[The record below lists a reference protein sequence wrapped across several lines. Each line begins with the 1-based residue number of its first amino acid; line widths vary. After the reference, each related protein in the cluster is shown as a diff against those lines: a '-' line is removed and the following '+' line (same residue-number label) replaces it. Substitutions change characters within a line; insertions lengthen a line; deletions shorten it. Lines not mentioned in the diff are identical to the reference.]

1 MFELPDELGE
11 LDAAAL
17 ETLLAAARDEAQAL
31 LADVDAD
38 TDLDRLE
45 FLANAID
52 TLSAAID
59 GLEVVEV
66 EVDVDADRTERAA
79 ALAAR
84 FATTDVEDVEDV
96 EDVQEEEPIV
106 AAAKPAKP
114 FTKAKLVLPQT
125 KTMNSALVAAANM
138 PGVNSGSGFTN
149 MRETVPHMVRAW
161 DSLKGAEN
169 GTTRDIFQIVET
181 FDPQLVADG
190 RNDQEVINYAIN
202 QSRLADGAGLLAA
215 GGWCAPAEQRYDI
228 CNLAALDGL
237 LDLPTISVPRG
248 SISYFRALTYSAV
261 NTLALTGIGAFTNAQ
276 LLVDPPVVKPCV
288 EIPCVSPVTFTLDVV
303 SFCVRA
309 GILQHRA
316 FPELIDAWMSQA
328 LIAYQH
334 YLNARRIAAIV
345 ALATANNVVTAPA
358 SFGAVAQ
365 FLSFLELQAV
375 DIRFDHGMAADEVV
389 EGFAPFWLPSL
400 FRADLSRRANEVDW
414 NFTRATLDTLLAAR
428 GIRLQWVKD
437 FIDTPFTGAADVTT
451 WPGTVNV
458 VLYPAGAYLNAA
470 DPIIRVG
477 GLQDSTL
484 LQTNREQLL
493 FVETAEGI
501 VPACGNGT
509 LLTIP
514 LCASGA
520 TAGAIATTP
529 GVEVCPA

>member
-1 MFELPDELGE
+1 MFELPSELGE
-11 LDAAAL
+11 LSASEL
-17 ETLLAAARDEAQAL
+17 ETLLAAARDEAQEI
-31 LADVDAD
+31 LASVDAD

-52 TLSAAID
+52 TLTAAIA
-59 GLEVVEV
+59 GVEVVELEVVE
-66 EVDVDADRTERAA
+66 DADRTERAA

-106 AAAKPAKP
+106 AAAKP

-138 PGVNSGSGFTN
+138 PGVNSGSGFTS
-149 MRETVPHMVRAW
+149 MRDTVPHMVRAW
-161 DSLKGAEN
+161 DSLKGADN
-169 GTTRDIFQIVET
+169 GTQRDIFQIVES
-181 FDPQLVADG
+181 FDPKLVADG
-190 RNDQEVINYAIN
+190 RNDQEVVNYAIN
-202 QSRLADGAGLLAA
+202 QARLADGAGLLAA
-215 GGWCAPAEQRYDI
+215 GGWCAPAEQRYDV

-261 NTLALTGIGAFTNAQ
+261 NTLALTGIGAFTEAQ
-276 LLVDPPVVKPCV
+276 LEVLPPVVKPCV

-334 YLNARRIAAIV
+334 YLNARRIAQIV
-345 ALATANNVVTAPA
+345 ALAAVNTVVVPP
-358 SFGAVAQ
+358 SFGSVAA
-365 FLSFLELQAV
+365 FLSALEIQAT
-375 DIRFDHGMAADEVV
+375 DLRFDHGMAADTLV
-389 EGFAPFWLPSL
+389 EGFAPFWLPNV
-400 FRADLSRRANEVDW
+400 FRADMSRRQNDPEWA
-414 NFTRATLDTLLAAR
+414 FTVSEINAYLAAR
-428 GIRLQWVKD
+428 NIRLQWVKD
-437 FIDTPFTGAADVTT
+437 YVDAPFAGAGVVVGYPA
-451 WPGTVNV
+451 TVNV
-458 VLYPAGAYLNAA
+458 VLYPSGAYLNAA

-501 VPACGNGT
+501 VPACGDGRVVNIG
-509 LLTIP
+509 I
-514 LCASGA
+514 CASGA
-520 TAGAIATTP
+520 TGGPIVAEP
-529 GVEVCPA
+529 GVYVCTTA